1 MQHNHPRSLR
11 AGSTAPMGLRL
22 LVCVVL
28 LLSTIGPTSAWGQE
42 AASSRYRRPGVGS
55 YGLSGLTELDTARFD
70 WVYLCFGNTR
80 ATPETTQLLNRLI
93 EINPRL
99 KVMIRVWPIMGLGDC
114 KENRHQA
121 TFLHYLYKPSV
132 KERLLKNVHD
142 QIHVV
147 LDHIDKPE
155 NVIGSTFLEELPGH
169 FSGYPFRGNRDG
181 DELTWDLE
189 RFRKEIEAERGKP
202 LRWDDETRLWW
213 AKKWCQVIDEI
224 HTAMKRES
232 GGRLVFY
239 YQQTNHS
246 TLDMVPEGTPLS
258 RPMLIPIR
266 WEEII
271 KPGFCDGFFAYPN
284 SPKIWQEH
292 YVRFATSRNWLLFS
306 QVSHPSGMR
315 LSPWD
320 ECLSLAKT
328 RIPQNLGYF
337 FYCPGNCAGGSAWN
351 ADKGIPPGP
360 LWNTRGVSKK
370 LHIRRHLALEN
381 VGMDIVRRQPALRLH
396 VDLPLDGAKPGGFI
410 HPRVIV
416 ENGREESFY
425 LDPKEALARNATV
438 TLRLP
443 DGFSLNPENSAPA
456 TLKLGDLEPGE
467 RRVAD
472 WWVSVDPNFAGHV
485 RAPFH
490 ITARAEGSPPAT
502 VSADRDLAIPFAQPQ
517 EIGIPGTRWL
527 EPAYRM
533 SQRDAHPRIV
543 IEALQGPV
551 RNPAVSDG
559 YVRIAYRGV
568 LDTGMRLLMDPE
580 QGTRLFVDPLVDDD
594 GQSRADADDPTGFRC
609 FDDGYLVCRIAAKG
623 KVDPAVPLRAQ
634 VAGRSEDGGQSL
646 IVLRYRTKKGT
657 VDQSVLVNRFRPQWR
672 EVSQAVRPPETA
684 ISLANVF
691 LYRFKSKGKV
701 WYGRFKIERA
711 DAKPEGTDVTDRLRG
726 SFPTLSKYAF
736 RVFEYTDDNP
746 PSVRP
751 RVRVQ
756 LVVPEE

>member
-1 MQHNHPRSLR
+1 MR
-11 AGSTAPMGLRL
+11 RL
-22 LVCVVL
+22 GGVVL
-28 LLSTIGPTSAWGQE
+28 LLSALAPISAWGQE
-42 AASSRYRRPGVGS
+42 RAGDQYWRLGAGCYFG
-55 YGLSGLTELDTARFD
+55 GLGELTEVDVARFD
-70 WVYLCFGNTR
+70 WVYLCYGNIR
-80 ATPETTQLLNRLI
+80 ASVETTQLLNRLI
-93 EINPRL
+93 AINPRL

-114 KENRHQA
+114 KENRYQA
-121 TFLHYLYKPSV
+121 TFLHYLYKPGV

-155 NVIGSTFLEELPGH
+155 NVIGLTFLEELPGH
-169 FSGYPFRGNRDG
+169 FSGCPFNRNREGN
-181 DELTWDLE
+181 EVTWDLE

-202 LRWDDETRLWW
+202 LRWDDETRRWW
-213 AKKWCQVIDEI
+213 AKKWCQVLGEI
-224 HTAMKRES
+224 HAAMKKES

-246 TLDMVPEGTPLS
+246 TLDMVPQDTPLS
-258 RPMLIPIR
+258 RRMLIPIR
-266 WEEII
+266 WEDII
-271 KPGFCDGFFAYPN
+271 KPGLCDGFFAYPN

-315 LSPWD
+315 LCPWD

-337 FYCPGNCAGGSAWN
+337 FYCPGNCAAGRAWN
-351 ADKGIPPGP
+351 ADKSLPPGP

-370 LHIRRHLALEN
+370 LHIRRHLAREN
-381 VGMDIVRRQPALRLH
+381 VGMDVVRRQPALSLH
-396 VDLPLDGAKPGGFI
+396 VDLPLDRAQPGGFM

-416 ENGREESFY
+416 ENTREASFF
-425 LDPKEALARNATV
+425 LDPKEAVARNATV
-438 TLRLP
+438 TLTLP
-443 DGFSLNPENSAPA
+443 NGFTLKPEHSAPA

-472 WWVSVDPNFAGHV
+472 WWVSVDPNFAGEV
-485 RAPFH
+485 PAPFR
-490 ITARAEGSPPAT
+490 ITARAEGSPSAE
-502 VSADRDLAIPFAQPQ
+502 VSADRDQAIPFAQPH
-517 EIGIPGTRWL
+517 EVGIPGTQWL
-527 EPAYRM
+527 EAAYRM
-533 SQRDAHPRIV
+533 PQQKVHPRIT
-543 IEALQGPV
+543 IEVLQGPV
-551 RNPAVSDG
+551 RNPTVSDG
-559 YVRIAYRGV
+559 YVRIAYQGA

-594 GQSRADADDPTGFRC
+594 GQSRTDANDPTGFKG
-609 FDDGYLVCRIAAKG
+609 FDKGYLVHRVAAKG
-623 KVDPAVPLRAQ
+623 KVAPAVPLHVQ
-634 VAGRSEDGGQSL
+634 VAGRSEDDGQSL
-646 IVLRYRTKKGT
+646 ILLRYRTKKGT
-657 VDQSVLVNRFRPQWR
+657 LDQSVLVNRFRPEWR
-672 EVSQAVRPPETA
+672 EVSQTVHPPKAA

-701 WYGRFKIERA
+701 WYGPVKVERA
-711 DAKPEGTDVTDRLRG
+711 DAKAEGADVTDRLRG

-736 RVFEYTDDNP
+736 RVFEYADDNP

-756 LVVPEE
+756 LEVPEE